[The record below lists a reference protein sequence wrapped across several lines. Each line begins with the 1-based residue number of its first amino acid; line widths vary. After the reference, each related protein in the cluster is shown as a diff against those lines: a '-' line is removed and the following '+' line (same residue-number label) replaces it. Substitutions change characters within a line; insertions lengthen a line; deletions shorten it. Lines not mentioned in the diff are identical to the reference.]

1 MKPRREATTT
11 MTYEEVMELIIGILL
26 DSFVDS
32 DLKDKIV
39 MEVKDLKEIVA
50 MLKTQR
56 DRIADLESD
65 NWLMKNGVI

>member
-39 MEVKDLKEIVA
+39 MEVKDLKEI
-50 MLKTQR
+50 R
-56 DRIADLESD
+56 PED
-65 NWLMKNGVI
+65 